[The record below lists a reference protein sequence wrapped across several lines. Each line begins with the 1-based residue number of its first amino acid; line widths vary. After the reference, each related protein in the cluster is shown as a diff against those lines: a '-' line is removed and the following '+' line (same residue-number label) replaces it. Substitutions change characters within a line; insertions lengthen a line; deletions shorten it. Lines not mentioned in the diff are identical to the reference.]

1 MIPAH
6 GVCFLKFDGIKIDRI
21 HSLQKMEETDSLIN
35 DSFEKSKCRE
45 SLKPQQANQKTAFKR
60 EIGWTYGKKRCV
72 KNTDDWRGWIFRQ
85 YRDSEDD
92 KREERERERNG
103 KKMRR
108 IEDDGREER
117 YGLQWLYVLAPM
129 LVYFSK
135 WRWELGRM
143 LSFYRAHNNL
153 LIHLFIFYSKFN
165 NNNNNNDRHWKVY
178 KFVGRVSM

>member
-1 MIPAH
+1 
-6 GVCFLKFDGIKIDRI
+6 
-21 HSLQKMEETDSLIN
+21 MEETDSLIN

-72 KNTDDWRGWIFRQ
+72 KNTDDGRGWIFRQ

-108 IEDDGREER
+108 RIEDDGREER
-117 YGLQWLYVLAPM
+117 YGL
-129 LVYFSK
+129 
-135 WRWELGRM
+135 
-143 LSFYRAHNNL
+143 
-153 LIHLFIFYSKFN
+153 
-165 NNNNNNDRHWKVY
+165 
-178 KFVGRVSM
+178 